1 MIDPLCKG
9 CSYEVTELSELGYCQ
24 NCQSAYYLGSISKRA
39 SEHTKQEILDI
50 TDSDK
55 SFSHFIEGIDTLE
68 GQTLGLVL
76 DVAGVDGEDLTDY
89 ECLEIIKSILDL
101 ADSYR
106 SRERGQWDE

>member
-1 MIDPLCKG
+1 MDPLCKG

-24 NCQSAYYLGSISKRA
+24 NCQSAYYLGSISKRV
-39 SEHTKQEILDI
+39 SEHTKQEILSI

-55 SFSHFIEGIDTLE
+55 NFSHFIEGIDTLE
-68 GQTLGLVL
+68 GQTLSLVM
-76 DVAGVDGEDLTDY
+76 DVAAIDGEELTDY
-89 ECLEIIKSILDL
+89 ECLDL